1 MNPGDPGRRCGSL
14 LGMDRAKRYAIPLRT
29 APGIDGSRESS
40 MNDSA
45 ILPYLQGPFSFLR
58 PEPEEVRRLIAT
70 GGFALPRPQS
80 IYLDDEA
87 ATPITGFPVLITDR
101 LRSLRDSLIQYV
113 LQEEQLQMSIF
124 RRQPSDRK
132 AYSQAWESY
141 RAHLCTSVE
150 NATMSSYGRQFP
162 ELFWLH
168 HSLDLAAL
176 LKDTPRRVARDEPEL
191 GRRHGDE
198 IKYRVYDRLVD
209 RVQSTI
215 YDLVQHLASDTD
227 TLEEELFPRLLTRM
241 VDNVLVLT
249 EDHVSPNLAELN
261 SYFTGHLRLDGR
273 DLRQRLDALG
283 AWHVERL
290 AADRDLAATAR
301 HLLDG
306 DPDRARDLLLR
317 PGYVTYLA
325 TRTGY
330 DPNALLSPPQVEVWE
345 RLLWK
350 LKEFELLHALRRLVV
365 PVQRRGEEFLTSRDA
380 LNRTLIGRSELIL
393 SSTTRPFDFTA
404 PWVVDP
410 QVHRFGMIYDI
421 ADFSD
426 VVSVLRRSGS
436 ELQDSSFRKMF
447 RFQRRINRMADSKR
461 LKLEKYLGDG
471 AFYSSR
477 RGRRMLAS
485 ALHVQRLYQQAVTE
499 GFPFD
504 RGVRI
509 ALNYGQYRLIPIHVS
524 ETGAERYEFF
534 GHGLVELS
542 RLTTG
547 KAAREIEEIK
557 TTLVNLGYKE
567 EVVHRFF
574 APLAQ
579 RNLDV
584 VDKREE
590 SRPFYAYINR
600 NGNLVNEGIVA
611 TASFLEQLDAENRF
625 ADLRRAVEGD
635 RRYVAIE
642 IPDSQP
648 PAAGQAPP
656 LLVGLRKLGTASL
669 KGLDKLAVYEV
680 VDLSH
685 RADDEL
691 EPMHGPGLM
700 AAIEREFNNEVHG
713 RRAATGS

>member
-1 MNPGDPGRRCGSL
+1 
-14 LGMDRAKRYAIPLRT
+14 
-29 APGIDGSRESS
+29 

-58 PEPEEVRRLIAT
+58 PEPEEVRRVVAA
-70 GGFALPRPQS
+70 GGITLPRPQP
-80 IYLDDEA
+80 IYLDDEG
-87 ATPITGFPVLITDR
+87 ATPLTGFPVLVTER
-101 LRSLRDSLIQYV
+101 LRALRETLIQYV
-113 LQEEQLQMSIF
+113 LHEERLQMAIF

-132 AYSQAWESY
+132 AYAHAWDVY
-141 RAHLCTSVE
+141 RAQLCIAVE
-150 NATMSSYGRQFP
+150 NSTMSSYGRQFP

-168 HSLDLAAL
+168 HSLDLATL
-176 LKDTPRRVARDEPEL
+176 LKETPRRVAREEPEL

-198 IKYRVYDRLVD
+198 IKYRVYDRYVD

-215 YDLVQHLASDTD
+215 YDLVQRLATDTD

-241 VDNVLVLT
+241 VDNVLVFT

-261 SYFTGHLRLDGR
+261 SYFAGHLRLDGR

-283 AWHVERL
+283 TWHEERL
-290 AADRDLAATAR
+290 AGDRDLAATAR
-301 HLLDG
+301 HLLAG
-306 DPDRARDLLLR
+306 DPDRARDLLVR
-317 PGYVTYLA
+317 PGYVTFLA
-325 TRTGY
+325 TRQGY
-330 DPNALLSPPQVEVWE
+330 DAATLLAPRQVEVWE
-345 RLLWK
+345 QLLGK
-350 LKEFELLHALRRLVV
+350 LKEFELLHALRRMVV
-365 PVQRRGEEFLTSRDA
+365 PVQRSGAAFVTSRDA
-380 LNRTLIGRSELIL
+380 LNRTLIGRTELSL
-393 SSTTRPFDFTA
+393 SSTTRPFDFMA

-421 ADFSD
+421 ADFSE

-447 RFQRRINRMADSKR
+447 RFQRRINKMADGKR

-477 RGRRMLAS
+477 RGRRMLAA
-485 ALHVQRLYQQAVTE
+485 ALHVQRLYEAALAE

-509 ALNYGQYRLIPIHVS
+509 ALNYGPYRLIPIHVS

-547 KAAREIEEIK
+547 KAARELEEIK
-557 TTLVNLGYKE
+557 TTLVNLGYRE

-600 NGNLVNEGIVA
+600 NGNLINEGIVA
-611 TASFLEQLDAENRF
+611 TGAFLEQLDAENRF
-625 ADLRRAVEGD
+625 LDLRRAVEGE

-642 IPDSQP
+642 VPDGP
-648 PAAGQAPP
+648 PVPGGQAAP
-656 LLVGLRKLGTASL
+656 LLVGLRKLGIASL

-680 VDLSH
+680 IDLRH
-685 RADDEL
+685 RAHAEL
-691 EPMHGPGLM
+691 DPMHGPGLM
-700 AAIEREFNNEVHG
+700 AAVEREFNHEVEG
-713 RRAATGS
+713 RRAAAGG

>member
-1 MNPGDPGRRCGSL
+1 
-14 LGMDRAKRYAIPLRT
+14 
-29 APGIDGSRESS
+29 

-58 PEPEEVRRLIAT
+58 PEPEEVRRVVAA
-70 GGFALPRPQS
+70 GGFALPRPQP

-87 ATPITGFPVLITDR
+87 APPLIGFPVQVGER
-101 LRSLRDSLIQYV
+101 LRALRDSLIQYV
-113 LQEEQLQMSIF
+113 VREERTQVSIY
-124 RRQPSDRK
+124 RRRPSDRK
-132 AYSQAWESY
+132 AYAQAWETY
-141 RAHLCTSVE
+141 RAHLSVAVE
-150 NATMSSYGRQFP
+150 YATMSSYGRQFP
-162 ELFWLH
+162 ELFWLL
-168 HSLDLAAL
+168 HSLDLANL
-176 LKDTPRRVARDEPEL
+176 LKETPRRVAREDPEL

-198 IKYRVYDRLVD
+198 IKFRVFDRYVD

-215 YDLVQHLASDTD
+215 YDLVQRLASDTD

-261 SYFTGHLRLDGR
+261 GYFAGHLRLDGR
-273 DLRQRLDALG
+273 EFRQRLEALV
-283 AWHVERL
+283 AWHEKRL
-290 AADRDLAATAR
+290 RSDDDLVSAVR
-301 HLLDG
+301 HLLHG
-306 DPDRARDLLLR
+306 DPDRSRDLLVRTGYVPFLATR
-317 PGYVTYLA
+317 PGY
-325 TRTGY
+325 
-330 DPNALLSPPQVEVWE
+330 DPEALLPPRLVEVWE
-345 RLLWK
+345 HLLAK
-350 LKEFELLHALRRLVV
+350 LKEFELLHSLRRMVV
-365 PVQRRGEEFLTSRDA
+365 PVQRTSDGFVTSRDT
-380 LNRTLIGRSELIL
+380 LNRTLMGRTETVL
-393 SSTTRPFDFTA
+393 SSTTRPFDFMA

-436 ELQDSSFRKMF
+436 EIQDESFRKMF
-447 RFQRRINRMADSKR
+447 RFQRRINRMADGKR

-485 ALHVQRLYQQAVTE
+485 AIHVQRLYQQALDE

-504 RGVRI
+504 RGLRI

-557 TTLVNLGYKE
+557 TTLVNFGYKE

-590 SRPFYAYINR
+590 SRPFHAYINR
-600 NGNLVNEGIVA
+600 NGHLVNEGIVA
-611 TASFLEQLDAENRF
+611 TGAFLEQLDAENRF
-625 ADLRRAVEGD
+625 TELYRAVEAD
-635 RRYVAIE
+635 RRYVAVE
-642 IPDSQP
+642 IPDGPGAS
-648 PAAGQAPP
+648 AGRMGSF
-656 LLVGLRKLGTASL
+656 LVGLRKLGTASL

-680 VDLSH
+680 VDLGH
-685 RADDEL
+685 REPSEFD
-691 EPMHGPGLM
+691 PMHGPGLT
-700 AAIEREFNNEVHG
+700 AAVERAFNQEVHG
-713 RRAATGS
+713 RRAAAAGDG